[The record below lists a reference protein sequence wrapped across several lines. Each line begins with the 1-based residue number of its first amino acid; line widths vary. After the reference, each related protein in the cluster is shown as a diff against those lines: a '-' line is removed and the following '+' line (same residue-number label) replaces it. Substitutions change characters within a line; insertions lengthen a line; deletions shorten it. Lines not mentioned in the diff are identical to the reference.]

1 MTVTKVIAA
10 VDDEPKRLVP
20 GCRTKR
26 PVRPELAILFEV
38 VLATLTG
45 SVPSARTTNSLSPM
59 TPFGLTFLGES
70 FDAFGGVIGF
80 HQFIQI

>member
-1 MTVTKVIAA
+1 MRTTTVTKVIAA
-10 VDDEPKRLVP
+10 VDDERERLAH

-26 PVRPELAILFEV
+26 PELAIIFEV
-38 VLATLTG
+38 VLATVTS
-45 SVPSARTTNSLSPM
+45 SVPSVLTINSLSPM

-70 FDAFGGVIGF
+70 FDAFGGVVGF